1 MSHSRFSHPALD
13 TGSYAHVAG
22 SFGVPVMD
30 DFEMQSP
37 LAAKAQPR
45 GAESNSVAA
54 LMGEYAYLYR
64 GM

>member
-1 MSHSRFSHPALD
+1 MSHSRFSHPAFD
-13 TGSYAHVAG
+13 NSSYAHVAG
-22 SFGVPVMD
+22 SFAAPVTD

-37 LAAKAQPR
+37 LAAAKPR